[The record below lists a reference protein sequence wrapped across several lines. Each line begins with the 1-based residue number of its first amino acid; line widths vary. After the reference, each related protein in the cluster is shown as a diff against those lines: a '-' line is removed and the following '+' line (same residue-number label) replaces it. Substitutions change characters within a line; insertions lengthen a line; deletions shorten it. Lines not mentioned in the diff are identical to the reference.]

1 MRTKAILRSKV
12 FAMGT
17 LCVMLPFSFANAQQI
32 GVVASLQPQVFG
44 TAPGQAER
52 SLQPRSGVLANDTIR
67 TGPSGRSQ
75 LLFQDQTTLTVAPS
89 SQVVLDRFVFDP
101 AGEQGQVG
109 LSLTTGALRFIGGQG
124 SRNTQAEIRTP
135 SATLG
140 IRGSSALVRHMG
152 GQTVAV
158 LIAGE
163 RMCITVGA
171 QQSCTSRRGGV
182 LTEQGFQGQ
191 VNPEFL
197 AFLLGQIDG
206 SPQPGLASRTDGIGL
221 SDQAPPNRQ
230 PLSSGGRE
238 RDEGAFDSDG
248 RPIPPR
254 GPDGPVPPTPI
265 APPAPPAPPTPPMLP
280 GDDDEADND
289 IGNDDGG
296 NDDDGYG
303 DDGDDGTGQ
312 NPLL

>member
-1 MRTKAILRSKV
+1 MRTKATFRCKV

-17 LCVMLPFSFANAQQI
+17 LCALLPFSFANAQQI

-44 TAPGQAER
+44 SAPGQAER

-89 SQVVLDRFVFDP
+89 SQVILDRFVFDP
-101 AGEQGQVG
+101 AGGQGQVG

-140 IRGSSALVRHMG
+140 IRGSSALVRHTG

-163 RMCITVGA
+163 QMCITVSGT
-171 QQSCTSRRGGV
+171 QSCTTRRGGV
-182 LTEQGFQGQ
+182 LTEAGFQGQ
-191 VNPEFL
+191 VNPDFL
-197 AFLLGQIDG
+197 ASLLSQIDG
-206 SPQPGLASRTDGIGL
+206 APQQGSTDRTGGIGIAE
-221 SDQAPPNRQ
+221 QAPPDRQ

-238 RDEGAFDSDG
+238 RDEGAFDPDSG
-248 RPIPPR
+248 PIPP
-254 GPDGPVPPTPI
+254 PPPP
-265 APPAPPAPPTPPMLP
+265 PPAIA
-280 GDDDEADND
+280 DDND
-289 IGNDDGG
+289 
-296 NDDDGYG
+296 YG
-303 DDGDDGTGQ
+303 TDPCDL
-312 NPLL
+312 NPCAPDCPGF

>member
-1 MRTKAILRSKV
+1 MTPKATLRSKV

-17 LCVMLPFSFANAQQI
+17 LCLLLPFSFANAQQI
-32 GVVASLQPQVFG
+32 GVVASMQPQVFG

-52 SLQPRSGVLANDTIR
+52 SLQPRSSVLANDTIR

-101 AGEQGQVG
+101 AGRQGQVG

-124 SRNTQAEIRTP
+124 SRNTEAEIRTP

-140 IRGSSALVRHMG
+140 IRGSSALVRYAG
-152 GQTVAV
+152 GQTIAV

-163 RMCITVGA
+163 RMCITVSGA
-171 QQSCTSRRGGV
+171 RSCTSRRGGV
-182 LTEQGFQGQ
+182 LGDQGFLGQ

-197 AFLLGQIDG
+197 AFLLSQIDG
-206 SPQPGLASRTDGIGL
+206 PGQPGIASSTGGIGL
-221 SDQAPPNRQ
+221 SDQAPPDRQ

-238 RDEGAFDSDG
+238 RDEEAFDPG
-248 RPIPPR
+248 TGPIPPR
-254 GPDGPVPPTPI
+254 GPDGTVPP
-265 APPAPPAPPTPPMLP
+265 PPPPPQP
-280 GDDDEADND
+280 GNGNGHDSDDGENGDND
-289 IGNDDGG
+289 EFDCEEFEEF
-296 NDDDGYG
+296 GYCFG
-303 DDGDDGTGQ
+303 SGF
-312 NPLL
+312 